1 MNRRDALGLVGLA
14 SLAALAPS
22 AFAQSE
28 PTRGGEGGKG
38 GAQGD
43 TKPGPA
49 VAASAILS
57 NPISLAQWSLHR
69 RFGLGK
75 PEERAKNP
83 ADPMDFARIAKEEF
97 GIVRLELVNQFYARR
112 IGEKSLGGEFRKRCD
127 DLGVRCELIMCDG
140 EGLCGAT
147 DEKARAQFAANH
159 EKWIAFA
166 KEIGCHA
173 IRVNAIGE
181 GNADEQKIR
190 CADGLVKLLAI
201 AKPAGINV
209 IVENHGGLSSD
220 GAWLVDV
227 MKLVADRDACG
238 TLPDFG
244 NWRDGSGTL
253 IDPVR
258 NVGLVVPYAKG
269 MSAKSYDFD
278 ANGNETLLDYPAILD
293 VVAKSGYKGAIGIEY
308 EGKRM
313 SEHDGILA
321 TKAILERFGCR
332 A

>member
-14 SLAALAPS
+14 SLAALAPR
-22 AFAQSE
+22 AFGQD
-28 PTRGGEGGKG
+28 
-38 GAQGD
+38 GAAGAASPQASGD
-43 TKPGPA
+43 TTL
-49 VAASAILS
+49 LS

-69 RFGLGK
+69 RFGFGK
-75 PEERAKNP
+75 PEERAKAP
-83 ADPMDFARIAKEEF
+83 ADPMDFAKISKEEF
-97 GIVRLELVNQFYARR
+97 GITRIELVNQFYVGK
-112 IGEKSLGGEFRKRCD
+112 IGETSLGSEFRKRCV
-127 DLGVRCELIMCDG
+127 DLGVTCELIMCDG
-140 EGLCGAT
+140 EGICGAADKT
-147 DEKARAQFAANH
+147 ARAQFAANH
-159 EKWIAFA
+159 EKWLAFA
-166 KEIGCHA
+166 KEIGCHS
-173 IRVNAIGE
+173 IRVNAMGE

-190 CADGLVKLLAI
+190 CADGLVKLLAV
-201 AKPAGINV
+201 AKPFDLKV

-227 MKLVADRDACG
+227 MKLVADRTSCG

-244 NWRDGSGTL
+244 NWRDGSGKL

-258 NVGLVVPYAKG
+258 NVGLVAPYAKG

-278 ANGNETLLDYPAILD
+278 AKGNETLLDYPAILN

>member
-1 MNRRDALGLVGLA
+1 MNRRDALGLFGLA
-14 SLAALAPS
+14 SLAALAPG

-28 PTRGGEGGKG
+28 PTRGGGDGAKG
-38 GAQGD
+38 DAKSGTA
-43 TKPGPA
+43 TT
-49 VAASAILS
+49 ASAMLS

-83 ADPMDFARIAKEEF
+83 ADPMDFAKIAKEEF
-97 GIVRLELVNQFYARR
+97 GINRIELVNQFYFGR

-127 DLGVRCELIMCDG
+127 DVGVKCELIMCDG
-140 EGLCGAT
+140 EGLCGAA
-147 DEKARAQFAANH
+147 DEKARAQFATNH

-166 KEIGCHA
+166 KEIGCHS

-181 GNADEQKIR
+181 GNAIEQKIR

-201 AKPAGINV
+201 AKPAGLNV

-227 MKLVADRDACG
+227 MKLVADRTSCG

-244 NWRDGSGTL
+244 NWRDGSGKL

-258 NVGLVVPYAKG
+258 NVELVMPYAKG
-269 MSAKSYDFD
+269 VSAKSYDFD
-278 ANGNETLLDYPAILD
+278 ASGNETLLDYPAILA

-308 EGKRM
+308 EGKRL

-332 A
+332 G